1 MVWAPEY
8 KELVSSHGY
17 PSNEV
22 VIWRCIL
29 NRKTQ
34 LIIDLTLIKSE
45 PRYPAMTRVA
55 ELMGHTE
62 RVLQTCLSPDTS
74 TLVSAGADETL
85 RYGLVV
91 MVAAVVVVVVA
102 VVVVVL
108 VVVLVRMIGTNHW
121 ISSYQSLSVYSEET
135 LGSVTTLVYL

>member
-29 NRKTQ
+29 NRQSQ
-34 LIIDLTLIKSE
+34 LFIDLILIKSE

-62 RVLQTCLSPDTS
+62 RVLQTCLSPDTF

-91 MVAAVVVVVVA
+91 VV
-102 VVVVVL
+102 
-108 VVVLVRMIGTNHW
+108 
-121 ISSYQSLSVYSEET
+121 
-135 LGSVTTLVYL
+135 

>member
-1 MVWAPEY
+1 
-8 KELVSSHGY
+8 
-17 PSNEV
+17 
-22 VIWRCIL
+22 
-29 NRKTQ
+29 
-34 LIIDLTLIKSE
+34 
-45 PRYPAMTRVA
+45 MTRVA

-102 VVVVVL
+102 VVVVVVVL
-108 VVVLVRMIGTNHW
+108 VVVLVRMIGTHHW
-121 ISSYQSLSVYSEET
+121 ISSYQSLSVYSEKT
-135 LGSVTTLVYL
+135 LGS

>member
-1 MVWAPEY
+1 
-8 KELVSSHGY
+8 
-17 PSNEV
+17 
-22 VIWRCIL
+22 
-29 NRKTQ
+29 
-34 LIIDLTLIKSE
+34 
-45 PRYPAMTRVA
+45 MTRVA

-102 VVVVVL
+102 VVV
-108 VVVLVRMIGTNHW
+108 LVRMIGTNHW

>member
-1 MVWAPEY
+1 MWAPEY

-22 VIWRCIL
+22 VIWRYTAFQEPDQPVFF
-29 NRKTQ
+29 TQ
-34 LIIDLTLIKSE
+34 LSS
-45 PRYPAMTRVA
+45 PRYPSMTRVA

-85 RYGLVV
+85 RFE
-91 MVAAVVVVVVA
+91 MA
-102 VVVVVL
+102 
-108 VVVLVRMIGTNHW
+108 I
-121 ISSYQSLSVYSEET
+121 VY
-135 LGSVTTLVYL
+135 